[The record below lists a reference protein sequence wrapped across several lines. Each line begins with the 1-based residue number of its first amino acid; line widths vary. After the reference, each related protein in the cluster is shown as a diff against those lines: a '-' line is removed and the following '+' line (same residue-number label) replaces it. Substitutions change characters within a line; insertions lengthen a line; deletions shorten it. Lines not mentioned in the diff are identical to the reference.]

1 MIKHFLFIKSI
12 FIAMKKILISIFS
25 LISFHSF
32 GQSVTI
38 NPLALSRNGG
48 NSNDFSIIKSSS
60 DFPTIVGYRSGGSQT
75 SPTNTILG
83 MDLLLIGAGGHA
95 NGSFT
100 GRRSQIRFQSTQD
113 WDAFSQGTKMTFST
127 TANGS
132 TATNERMVINHD
144 GNVGIGLISPDKILD
159 INGRMR
165 IRHTPGFTAGVW
177 MSNSTNGLTDA
188 DGAFF
193 GLENDNKAGIWINN
207 AWRFG
212 VNNSGEISTSSMVG
226 SGSRMVLASPT
237 GVLFANNQPQVWS
250 IIAGAFSSETSSSA
264 NFIKGSNI
272 AYFTSGNTGA
282 MFAPVNLPTGV
293 TVTEVKVFYQD
304 NSANS
309 MTISLREQNLQNDNA
324 GGTTLGSVGTFT
336 STNVTGIQSANL
348 TLSGATTIDNANR
361 AYYLEAASSNWSG
374 LRIHSFKITYSY

>member
-1 MIKHFLFIKSI
+1 MKKSLFLSLFISL
-12 FIAMKKILISIFS
+12 KI
-25 LISFHSF
+25 F

-38 NPLALSRNGG
+38 SPQTIAKEDNSSDDLRLTTYQYPSTIFGRTVNGTALSKTAVQSGDFLFRINGG
-48 NSNDFSIIKSSS
+48 GWDGSSYP
-60 DFPTIVGYRSGGSQT
+60 DGGRISFKATQNWGANNGGAIT
-75 SPTNTILG
+75 FETTPNTNFVPI
-83 MDLLLIGAGGHA
+83 
-95 NGSFT
+95 
-100 GRRSQIRFQSTQD
+100 
-113 WDAFSQGTKMTFST
+113 
-127 TANGS
+127 
-132 TATNERMVINHD
+132 ERMVINHD
-144 GNVGIGLISPDKILD
+144 GRVGIGLTSPDKILD

-165 IRHTPGFTAGVW
+165 IRHTPGFTSGIW
-177 MSNSTNGLTDA
+177 MSNSTNGLGDA

-212 VNNSGEISTSSMVG
+212 VNNSGEISTTSMVG

-237 GVLFANNQPQVWS
+237 GVLISNSQPQVWS

-272 AYFTSGNTGA
+272 AYFSAGNTGA

-293 TVTEVKVFYQD
+293 TISEVKVFYQD
-304 NSANS
+304 NSSNS
-309 MTISLREQNLQNDNA
+309 MTISLREQNLQNDSGA
-324 GGTTLGSVGTFT
+324 GTTIGTIGTFT
-336 STNVTGIQSANL
+336 STNVAGIQSANL
-348 TLSGATTIDNANR
+348 TLPGASTIDNANR